1 MGCIYKITNTI
12 NGKLYIGYTTRL
24 IKERMRRH
32 KTDDYKTGTL
42 LGRAIN
48 KYGWENFVYE
58 VILEEEDKE
67 KLLELEQYYI
77 KKFNSLK
84 PNGYNMTIG
93 GEKLYG
99 ENNPFYGHTHTEE
112 TKQKLSELAK
122 QRTGESNP
130 FYGHTHTEETKQK
143 IREANSKAIAM
154 LDENK
159 NIVQIFESGAAAGRW
174 LREQNITKNESANSS
189 IVKAIKKNQRAYGY
203 YWKYLKKSVE
213 AMGDEC
219 SPVGQEN

>member
-12 NGKLYIGYTTRL
+12 NGKLYIGYTTRP

-32 KTDDYKTGTL
+32 KTDDCKTETL

-143 IREANSKAIAM
+143 IREANSKTIAM

-189 IVKAIKKNQRAYGY
+189 IVKAIKKNQRAYGHY
-203 YWKYLKKSVE
+203 
-213 AMGDEC
+213 
-219 SPVGQEN
+219 